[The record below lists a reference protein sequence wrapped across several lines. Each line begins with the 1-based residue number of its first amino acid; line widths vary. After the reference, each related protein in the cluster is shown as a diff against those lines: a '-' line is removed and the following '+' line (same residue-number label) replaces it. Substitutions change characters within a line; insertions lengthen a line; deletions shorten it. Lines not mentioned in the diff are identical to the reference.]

1 VRRILAVAGC
11 LLASSCGKRDGA
23 SDAVVLFAGALADS
37 SYSAAWQLLTPES
50 QAWYDSTVVV
60 LHHFGYTEA
69 AGAVAA
75 LGGGDITEQ
84 EFAALTGEQ
93 LFSRMVSAAP
103 ETRAL
108 STSIRSVVY
117 RDSTLAVVVVR
128 TGDGPQEIPVRRTA
142 GAWRID
148 LTGLGPL
155 PEEGD

>member
-1 VRRILAVAGC
+1 MRRILAVAGC
-11 LLASSCGKRDGA
+11 LLASSCGSRDGA

-37 SYSAAWQLLTPES
+37 NYSAAWQLLTPES
-50 QAWYDSTVVV
+50 RAWYDSTVVV

-69 AGAVAA
+69 AGAVTA
-75 LGGGDITEQ
+75 LAGDITEQ

-93 LFSRMVSAAP
+93 LFSRMVSTAP

-108 STSIRSVVY
+108 STSIRSVDY